1 MHAVS
6 VSVGKA
12 SRATRTE
19 SAGRLT
25 PVVLH
30 YIRLANVRCHR
41 EIEVEFGP
49 GLTVLVGPNGT
60 GKTTVLEAIHLLF
73 RGASPRTAHPRE
85 LITKSE
91 TVLRVEGDLTSGP
104 AEGAAD
110 ARNTAGAGNAGG
122 TTVAALGYGA
132 DGERRMTAGGAPLS
146 DAQRWEETFPVRTF
160 LPDDLRLVKGSPR
173 RRRLYLDGL
182 ASAVWPPHRQALA
195 RYEEA
200 LQQRNAL
207 LRAGVTGTEHSP
219 WEALLAREGL
229 TVVHARARALQA
241 ITGVYAATHRTLAVA
256 AGVATLSYRT
266 NVADCDE
273 PAYRTRLAEHRA
285 TDRQRTFTHSGPH
298 RDDMRFL
305 LDGRDLRDYGSQ
317 GEQRTA
323 VLALLLAERAWQA
336 QEGGVVPMLLLDD
349 VMSELDAVRRRALM
363 GLLTGAGQTVL
374 TTTDLHYFTSEE
386 LAGLKMVELGQ
397 ENSPGRGGCEPIG

>member
-1 MHAVS
+1 M
-6 VSVGKA
+6 VGKVF
-12 SRATRTE
+12 RATRAE
-19 SAGRLT
+19 SAGRLI
-25 PVVLH
+25 PVLLQH
-30 YIRLANVRCHR
+30 IRLVNVRCHR
-41 EIEVEFGP
+41 SIAVELGP
-49 GLTVLVGPNGT
+49 DLTVLVGPNGT

-73 RGASPRTAHPRE
+73 RGGSPRTTQPRE
-85 LITKSE
+85 IITRTE
-91 TVLRVEGDLTSGP
+91 TVLRVEGDLASEPLEGL
-104 AEGAAD
+104 AET
-110 ARNTAGAGNAGG
+110 RHGAGDEGIM
-122 TTVAALGYGA
+122 VAALGYGV

-146 DAQRWEETFPVRTF
+146 DALRWDETFPVRMF

-173 RRRLYLDGL
+173 RRRLYLDGI
-182 ASAVWPPHRQALA
+182 ASTVWPPYRQALS

-207 LRAGVTGTEHSP
+207 LRAGVTGAEHAP

-229 TVVHARARALQA
+229 TVVLARARALQA
-241 ITGVYAATHRTLAVA
+241 ITGVYTATHRTLAA
-256 AGVATLSYRT
+256 DAGVATLSYRT

-273 PAYRTRLAEHRA
+273 PAYRERLAAHRA

-298 RDDMRFL
+298 RDDVRFL

-349 VMSELDAVRRRALM
+349 VMSELDAARRRALM
-363 GLLTGAGQTVL
+363 GLLVGGGQTVL

-386 LAGLKMVELGQ
+386 LAGLTVVELGP
-397 ENSPGRGGCEPIG
+397 ERCL

>member
-1 MHAVS
+1 MHAES
-6 VSVGKA
+6 ASVGKV

-25 PVVLH
+25 PVLLQH
-30 YIRLANVRCHR
+30 IRLVNVRCHR
-41 EIEVEFGP
+41 SIEVELGP

-73 RGASPRTAHPRE
+73 RGGSPRTNQPRE
-85 LITKSE
+85 LITRTE

-104 AEGAAD
+104 AEDTAD
-110 ARNTAGAGNAGG
+110 ARHGVGAGGGG
-122 TTVAALGYGA
+122 TMVAALGYGA

-146 DAQRWEETFPVRTF
+146 DALRWDETFPVRMF

-182 ASAVWPPHRQALA
+182 ASTVWPPYRQALS

-207 LRAGVTGTEHSP
+207 LRTGVTGVEHSP

-229 TVVHARARALQA
+229 TVVLARARALQA
-241 ITGVYAATHRTLAVA
+241 ITGVYTATHRTLAGG
-256 AGVATLSYRT
+256 AGAATLSYRT

-273 PAYRTRLAEHRA
+273 PAYRERLAARRA

-298 RDDMRFL
+298 RDDVRFL

-363 GLLTGAGQTVL
+363 GLLTGGGQTVL

-386 LAGLKMVELGQ
+386 LAGLTVVELGQ
-397 ENSPGRGGCEPIG
+397 ERCL

>member
-1 MHAVS
+1 MAEHAES
-6 VSVGKA
+6 ASVGKV
-12 SRATRTE
+12 SRATRAE
-19 SAGRLT
+19 SAGRLI
-25 PVVLH
+25 PVLLQH
-30 YIRLANVRCHR
+30 IRLVNVRCHR
-41 EIEVEFGP
+41 SIEIELGP

-60 GKTTVLEAIHLLF
+60 GKTTVLEAIYLLF
-73 RGASPRTAHPRE
+73 RGGSPRTAQPRE
-85 LITKSE
+85 LITRTE

-104 AEGAAD
+104 PDGGVD
-110 ARNTAGAGNAGG
+110 ARLGAGSGG
-122 TTVAALGYGA
+122 NTVAALGYGA
-132 DGERRMTAGGAPLS
+132 DGERRMTAGGAPLT
-146 DAQRWEETFPVRTF
+146 DALRWDETFPVRMF

-182 ASAVWPPHRQALA
+182 ASTVWPPYRQSLS

-200 LQQRNAL
+200 LQQRNTL
-207 LRAGVTGTEHSP
+207 LRAGVTGAEHAP

-229 TVVHARARALQA
+229 TVVLARARALQT
-241 ITGVYAATHRTLAVA
+241 ITAVYTATHRTLA
-256 AGVATLSYRT
+256 AGAGAATLSYRT

-273 PAYRTRLAEHRA
+273 PAYRDRLAAHRG

-323 VLALLLAERAWQA
+323 VLALLLAERAWRA

-349 VMSELDAVRRRALM
+349 VMSELDADRRRALM
-363 GLLTGAGQTVL
+363 GLLAGSGQTVL
-374 TTTDLHYFTSEE
+374 TTTDLHYFTTEE
-386 LAGLKMVELGQ
+386 LAGLTVVGLG
-397 ENSPGRGGCEPIG
+397 EERCL

>member
-1 MHAVS
+1 MGVRSESTSA
-6 VSVGKA
+6 GKVL
-12 SRATRTE
+12 RATRTE
-19 SAGRLT
+19 SAGRLI
-25 PVVLH
+25 PVLVLQH
-30 YIRLANVRCHR
+30 IRLVNVRCHR
-41 EIEVEFGP
+41 SIEVELGP

-60 GKTTVLEAIHLLF
+60 GKTTVLEAIHVLF
-73 RGASPRTAHPRE
+73 RGGSPRTAQLRE
-85 LITKSE
+85 VITRTE
-91 TVLRVEGDLTSGP
+91 TVLRVEGDLTSGTLDGSVDARP
-104 AEGAAD
+104 AAD
-110 ARNTAGAGNAGG
+110 GG
-122 TTVAALGYGA
+122 GGGVMVAALGYGA
-132 DGERRMTAGGAPLS
+132 DGERRMTAGGAPLR
-146 DAQRWEETFPVRTF
+146 DAVRWEETFPVRMF

-182 ASAVWPPHRQALA
+182 ASAVWPPYRQALS

-200 LQQRNAL
+200 LQQRNTL
-207 LRAGVTGTEHSP
+207 LRAGVTGVEHAP

-229 TVVHARARALQA
+229 TVVLARARALQA
-241 ITGVYAATHRTLAVA
+241 ITGVYAGTHRTLAEG
-256 AGVATLSYRT
+256 AGAATLSYRT

-273 PAYRTRLAEHRA
+273 PAYRERLAAHRA

-298 RDDMRFL
+298 RDDVRFL

-336 QEGGVVPMLLLDD
+336 QEGGVVPILLLDD

-363 GLLTGAGQTVL
+363 GLLAAGGQTVV

-386 LAGLKMVELGQ
+386 LAGLTVVELG
-397 ENSPGRGGCEPIG
+397 EEGCR

>member
-1 MHAVS
+1 MDGHAES
-6 VSVGKA
+6 ASVGKV

-19 SAGRLT
+19 PADRLT
-25 PVVLH
+25 SVLLQH
-30 YIRLANVRCHR
+30 IRLANVRCHR
-41 EIEVEFGP
+41 SIEVEFGP
-49 GLTVLVGPNGT
+49 GLTVLVGPNGA
-60 GKTTVLEAIHLLF
+60 GKTTVLEAVHLLF
-73 RGASPRTAHPRE
+73 RGGSPRTAQPRE
-85 LITKSE
+85 IITRTE

-104 AEGAAD
+104 LEDIVDARDVGAAD
-110 ARNTAGAGNAGG
+110 GG
-122 TTVAALGYGA
+122 TMVAALGYGA
-132 DGERRMTAGGAPLS
+132 DGERRMTAGGAPLTDS
-146 DAQRWEETFPVRTF
+146 LRWDETFPVRMF

-182 ASAVWPPHRQALA
+182 ASTVWPPYRQALS

-207 LRAGVTGTEHSP
+207 LRTGVTGAEHSP

-229 TVVHARARALQA
+229 TVVLARARALQA
-241 ITGVYAATHRTLAVA
+241 ITGVYTATHRTLAGG
-256 AGVATLSYRT
+256 AGAATLSYRT

-273 PAYRTRLAEHRA
+273 PAYRDRLAAHRA

-298 RDDMRFL
+298 RDDVRFV

-363 GLLTGAGQTVL
+363 GLLTGTGQTVL

-386 LAGLKMVELGQ
+386 LAGLTVVELGQ
-397 ENSPGRGGCEPIG
+397 ETCL

>member
-1 MHAVS
+1 MGEHAAS
-6 VSVGKA
+6 ASVGKVSPA
-12 SRATRTE
+12 PRAE
-19 SAGRLT
+19 PAGRLT
-25 PVVLH
+25 PVLLQH
-30 YIRLANVRCHR
+30 IRLVNVRCHR
-41 EIEVEFGP
+41 SIGVEFGP

-73 RGASPRTAHPRE
+73 RGGSPRTALPRE
-85 LITKSE
+85 LITRTE
-91 TVLRVEGDLTSGP
+91 TVLRVEGDLMGGP
-104 AEGAAD
+104 SEGMAD
-110 ARNTAGAGNAGG
+110 TRHGGGEEGGG
-122 TTVAALGYGA
+122 TMVAALGYGA

-146 DAQRWEETFPVRTF
+146 DTQRWDETFPVRMF

-182 ASAVWPPHRQALA
+182 ASTVWPPYRQALS

-200 LQQRNAL
+200 LQQRNTL
-207 LRAGVTGTEHSP
+207 LRAGITGAEHAS

-229 TVVHARARALQA
+229 TVVLARARALQA
-241 ITGVYAATHRTLAVA
+241 ITGVYAATHGTLAEG
-256 AGVATLSYRT
+256 AGAATLSYRT

-273 PAYRTRLAEHRA
+273 PAYRERLAAHRA

-298 RDDMRFL
+298 RDDVRFL

-349 VMSELDAVRRRALM
+349 VMSELDAIRRRALM
-363 GLLTGAGQTVL
+363 GLLAGGGQTVL
-374 TTTDLHYFTSEE
+374 TTTDLHYFTPEE
-386 LAGLKMVELGQ
+386 LERLTVVELG
-397 ENSPGRGGCEPIG
+397 EERSL